1 MKKSNRSSL
10 AKSMNNL
17 EMGNNKW
24 IIIRQIAGDYLRGKA
39 KLLREGGSGH
49 GGVAEWGEVAQHIN
63 SRAQMAYIGKKTVIS
78 V

>member
-1 MKKSNRSSL
+1 LVFLKHEVQQVSIGLSFFF
-10 AKSMNNL
+10 
-17 EMGNNKW
+17 
-24 IIIRQIAGDYLRGKA
+24 RQIAGDYLRGKA

>member
-49 GGVAEWGEVAQHIN
+49 GGVAE
-63 SRAQMAYIGKKTVIS
+63 
-78 V
+78 